1 MRHLAPPRG
10 PTPPVLPP
18 APGASGAMDNASD
31 YGSEDSRFDSW
42 LARLLLFSPSS
53 LLACI
58 FSPRVQAR
66 SVARHPC
73 GLAPSRKAVP
83 SCRELSP
90 GQKLT
95 PWPVAASHLL
105 NSIPSPAGWEKL
117 PHGPGIV
124 GQKRHRSTGSP
135 RAPSLICRKA
145 NSARGLRHCIPPLPL
160 PTASAGLGHARGLH
174 TAARPAL
181 PRQPWL
187 QVGRPPHGSPPPT
200 SCG

>member
-1 MRHLAPPRG
+1 
-10 PTPPVLPP
+10 
-18 APGASGAMDNASD
+18 
-31 YGSEDSRFDSW
+31 
-42 LARLLLFSPSS
+42 
-53 LLACI
+53 
-58 FSPRVQAR
+58 
-66 SVARHPC
+66 VA
-73 GLAPSRKAVP
+73 V
-83 SCRELSP
+83 
-90 GQKLT
+90 
-95 PWPVAASHLL
+95 SHLL